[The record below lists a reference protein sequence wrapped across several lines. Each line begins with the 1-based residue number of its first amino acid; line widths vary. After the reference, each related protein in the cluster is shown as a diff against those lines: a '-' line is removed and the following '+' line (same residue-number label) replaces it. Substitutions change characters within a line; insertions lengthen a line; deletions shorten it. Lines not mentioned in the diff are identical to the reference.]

1 VKRHSDQALRR
12 RFVSTA
18 CGSGRLTLG
27 STKLIDSNQPPATAG
42 GTDKMRKRLSLIL
55 FLTFL
60 IAPSIFAF
68 QATDW
73 VKVAPFGGGFTV
85 MMPGKPQEE
94 VKPGEDFTS
103 HLFTI
108 TTDKAIYLA
117 AYGDYAPTTKLNVA
131 GELVANRDNFLKALD
146 AKLIDSKE
154 ISMDGHTGLE
164 FTGESDQASFK
175 SRVYLFGSR
184 IHQIGVAVFKGKDD
198 AANVDRFFGS
208 FSFAKS

>member
-1 VKRHSDQALRR
+1 L
-12 RFVSTA
+12 
-18 CGSGRLTLG
+18 LTCLV
-27 STKLIDSNQPPATAG
+27 
-42 GTDKMRKRLSLIL
+42 
-55 FLTFL
+55 
-60 IAPSIFAF
+60 APSIFAF

-73 VKVAPFGGGFTV
+73 VKVAPVGGGFSV
-85 MMPGKPQEE
+85 MMPGKPKEE

-117 AYGDYAPTTKLNVA
+117 AYGDYAPTIKLNVG

-164 FTGESDQASFK
+164 FTGESDHASFK

-184 IHQIGVAVFKGKDD
+184 IHQIGVPVLKRKVAE
-198 AANVDRFFGS
+198 ANHDKFFGS
-208 FSFAKS
+208 VSLYKSYYPSDLPACV

>member
-1 VKRHSDQALRR
+1 
-12 RFVSTA
+12 
-18 CGSGRLTLG
+18 
-27 STKLIDSNQPPATAG
+27 
-42 GTDKMRKRLSLIL
+42 MRKRLSLIL
-55 FLTFL
+55 FLKFLVAPSL
-60 IAPSIFAF
+60 IAS

-73 VKVAPFGGGFTV
+73 VRVAPVGGGFSV
-85 MMPGKPQEE
+85 MMPGKPEEE

-108 TTDKAIYLA
+108 TTDKAIYLVG
-117 AYGDYAPTTKLNVA
+117 YGDYVTNIKLNVS

-146 AKLIDSKE
+146 AKLIESKE

-175 SRVYLFGSR
+175 SRVYLFGNR

-198 AANVDRFFGS
+198 TANADRFFGS
-208 FSFAKS
+208 FSFTKS

>member
-1 VKRHSDQALRR
+1 
-12 RFVSTA
+12 
-18 CGSGRLTLG
+18 
-27 STKLIDSNQPPATAG
+27 
-42 GTDKMRKRLSLIL
+42 MRKRHSLIL

-60 IAPSIFAF
+60 VAPSIFAF
-68 QATDW
+68 QATAW

-117 AYGDYAPTTKLNVA
+117 AYGDYAPTIKLNVG

-175 SRVYLFGSR
+175 SRVFLFGNR
-184 IHQIGVAVFKGKDD
+184 IHQIGVAVFKGKEE

-208 FSFAKS
+208 FSFTKS

>member
-1 VKRHSDQALRR
+1 
-12 RFVSTA
+12 
-18 CGSGRLTLG
+18 
-27 STKLIDSNQPPATAG
+27 
-42 GTDKMRKRLSLIL
+42 MRKRLSLIL

-73 VKVAPFGGGFTV
+73 VKVAPVGGGFSV
-85 MMPGKPQEE
+85 MMPGKPEEE
-94 VKPGEDFTS
+94 VKPGKDFTS
-103 HLFTI
+103 HLFTV
-108 TTDKAIYLA
+108 TTDKAVYLA
-117 AYGDYAPTTKLNVA
+117 AFAEYAPNIKLNVS
-131 GELVANRDNFLKALD
+131 GELAANRDNFLKALN

-175 SRVYLFGSR
+175 SRVFLFGNR
-184 IHQIGVAVFKGKDD
+184 IHQIGVAVFKGKEE

-208 FSFAKS
+208 FSFTKS